1 LGKTIGELQSTMTQ
15 SEYLSWMEYYRYY
28 PFDDY
33 HRYHRPAALIS
44 QSMNGGDMEQKLN
57 WLQPPAENDGLLDAD
72 LVTMRTFGFRKKA
85 GG

>member
-33 HRYHRPAALIS
+33 HRYHRPAALIAH
-44 QSMNGGDMEQKLN
+44 SMGGGDIEPKLN